1 MVDVRWD
8 AIDFRGEG
16 DGGAGDVND
25 FAVSKCEIAALGMFS
40 ASLCQSDYGVGKGE
54 EEEGEKAPLP
64 SSM

>member
-1 MVDVRWD
+1 MVDVRRD

-25 FAVSKCEIAALGMFS
+25 FAVSKCEIAALRMFS
-40 ASLCQSDYGVGKGE
+40 ALLCQSDYGVGE